1 MARQLEGIEKG
12 LRFFQENGDILGEFH
27 FGTAVPNG
35 LGDLAQ
41 APIGS
46 VYFRSGTSGIYE
58 KSTNVGDASD
68 WILNGSGSSSVLPIF
83 RNIVTRAATNDT
95 VSAGSVDPTAFSD
108 NESGLDGNDFSVG
121 EFLLGDVDG
130 TPLLFEVTAVTSATD
145 ITVALADPALA
156 DNDGLIVRTYLPDS
170 PAGQENTAG
179 VMYQNG
185 NIVKLFDVDW
195 STATAISL
203 SAGYSAV
210 NGTIA
215 PGDSVESAIEKLD
228 GNQQDLQSLSGVAQ
242 GSVDYGSSFTGVTI
256 PDNSNTQQALQA
268 LESAHEEVDQ
278 NVNDLITLSGVAEN
292 STNHGVM
299 DQGDILSDNATT
311 NALFK
316 EVDAELTKQ
325 KGKHTAS
332 GVTTQQ
338 VLASM
343 LVDEISNAKFL
354 VTVENAA
361 SPANKRHFTI
371 FMGHNGHA
379 AADATAVDE
388 SIKDILKQGSNFNLT
403 VSTGLTGAAG
413 TQAMELRIASTEPSG
428 VNVYAKRIETE
439 F

>member
-12 LRFFQENGDILGEFH
+12 LRVFQENGDILGEFH
-27 FGTAVPNG
+27 FGTAVPDG

-46 VYFRSGTSGIYE
+46 IYFRSGTAGIYE
-58 KSTNVGDASD
+58 KETNVGDSSD

-83 RNIVTRAATNDT
+83 KNIVTRAATGD
-95 VSAGSVDPTAFSD
+95 VVAAGSVDPSAFSD

-121 EFLLGDVDG
+121 EYLLGGVGG
-130 TPLLFEVTAVTSATD
+130 TPILFEVTAVTSATD

-170 PAGQENTAG
+170 PANQENTAG

-195 STATAISL
+195 SVATAINL

-215 PGDSVESAIEKLD
+215 PGESVESAVEKLD
-228 GNQQDLQSLSGVAQ
+228 GNQQDLTTLSGVPQ
-242 GSVDYGSSFTGVTI
+242 GSTDFGTFTGTTI
-256 PDNSNTQQALQA
+256 PDGQDTKQALQS
-268 LESAHEEVDQ
+268 LEIAHEEVDQ
-278 NVNDLITLSGVAEN
+278 NVNDLITLSGRPEN
-292 STNHGVM
+292 STDHGAM
-299 DQGDILSDNATT
+299 DQGDILSDNSDT
-311 NALFK
+311 NTLLK
-316 EVDAELTKQ
+316 EVDAELTRQ
-325 KGKHTAS
+325 KGKHTLS

-343 LVDEISNAKFL
+343 LVDEVANAKFL
-354 VTVENAA
+354 VTVENAG

-371 FMGHNGHA
+371 FMGHNGHS
-379 AADATAVDE
+379 AADATSVDE
-388 SIKDILKQGSNFNLT
+388 SVKDVLKQGSNFNLT

-413 TQAMELRIASTEPSG
+413 TQAMEVRIASTAPSG
-428 VNVYAKRIETE
+428 VNVFAKRIETE